1 MCPHTLEVIR
11 VGASDARILRVT
23 QARIDYIDMRGRRQ
37 SIDLEECAK
46 NWMRWYGDHIQEFI
60 LIPGSSESDS
70 DSWKA
75 RCVGERG
82 ALDHPPWVQF
92 MNERNSRFEFRNYEA
107 LYGELLVPLM
117 QKGWHTFDTD

>member
-1 MCPHTLEVIR
+1 MRPSALEVIR
-11 VGASDARILRVT
+11 VGASHAQILRVART
-23 QARIDYIDMRGRRQ
+23 RIDYIDMRGRRQ
-37 SIDLEECAK
+37 SIDLEECAM
-46 NWMRWYGDHIQEFI
+46 NWIRWHDDHIQEFM
-60 LIPGSSESDS
+60 LIPGSSTADS
-70 DSWKA
+70 DRWNA

-117 QKGWHTFDTD
+117 QNGWHTFDTD